1 MHNLHLFRKRDSVSS
16 IETNGVTL
24 QTDQSGTCEF
34 EIDTDV
40 NLEKPKNDS
49 CVEKMEES
57 NKEVDFS
64 LVNPCHGCRVNEF
77 NGKAYYFTNAL
88 GEPEKADRVGD

>member
-1 MHNLHLFRKRDSVSS
+1 
-16 IETNGVTL
+16 
-24 QTDQSGTCEF
+24 
-34 EIDTDV
+34 
-40 NLEKPKNDS
+40 
-49 CVEKMEES
+49 MEES